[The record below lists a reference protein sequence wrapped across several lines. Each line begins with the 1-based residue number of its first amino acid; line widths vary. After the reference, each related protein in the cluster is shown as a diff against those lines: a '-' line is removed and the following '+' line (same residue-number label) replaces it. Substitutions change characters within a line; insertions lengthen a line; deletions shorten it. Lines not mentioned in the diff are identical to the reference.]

1 MYASSWFLT
10 LFTTA
15 LPLPLASRVMDWF
28 LSDGMEVIFRLAVA
42 VLTVGKAEILSQD
55 MEGMLKVRGGGVSGK
70 SGERGGE
77 ICGVWGRAMRD

>member
-55 MEGMLKVRGGGVSGK
+55 MEGMLKVRGGWGG
-70 SGERGGE
+70 GGGE
-77 ICGVWGRAMRD
+77 W